1 MSNKIIIAIDGTSS
15 TGKSTLAK
23 RLSDKLNYIYI
34 DSGAMYRALTYYA
47 IDKKYITESV
57 FDSQKL
63 IKDINNINIDFQ
75 LNKDNDKYEIHLNDI
90 PVEKHIRTLTV
101 SNYVSRIATIG
112 KLRKHMVKV
121 QHSLGAG
128 KGIIMDGRD
137 IGTVVFPEAQIK
149 FFMTASAEVRANR
162 RYLELKERGDDITYD
177 QVYDNVVQR
186 DRLDSTRKDSPLI
199 KATDAIE
206 IDNSNLSIEEQLET
220 MLDLI
225 NNKNKKSDF

>member
-63 IKDINNINIDFQ
+63 IKDINNIKIDFQ

-90 PVEKHIRTLTV
+90 PVEKHIRTLSV

-112 KLRKHMVKV
+112 ELRKHMVKV

-137 IGTVVFPEAQIK
+137 IGTVVFPNAELK
-149 FFMTASAEVRANR
+149 FYLDAS
-162 RYLELKERGDDITYD
+162 LELRARRRFKELIDNKHNITYD
-177 QVYDNVVQR
+177 EVLLNIKLR
-186 DRLDSTRKDSPLI
+186 DEQDINRENSPLKAASDSIII
-199 KATDAIE
+199 KTDNLNLPELEDIMFSY
-206 IDNSNLSIEEQLET
+206 ITPLTSN
-220 MLDLI
+220 
-225 NNKNKKSDF
+225 K

>member
-63 IKDINNINIDFQ
+63 IKDINNIKIDFQ

-112 KLRKHMVKV
+112 ELRKHMVKV

-137 IGTVVFPEAQIK
+137 IGTVVFPNA
-149 FFMTASAEVRANR
+149 
-162 RYLELKERGDDITYD
+162 ELKFYLDASTELRAKRRFKELIDHKHNITYD
-177 QVYDNVVQR
+177 EVLSNIKLR
-186 DRLDSTRKDSPLI
+186 DEQDINRENSPLKAASDSIII
-199 KATDAIE
+199 KTDKLNLPELEDIMFSY
-206 IDNSNLSIEEQLET
+206 ITPLISN
-220 MLDLI
+220 
-225 NNKNKKSDF
+225 K

>member
-63 IKDINNINIDFQ
+63 IKHINNIKIDFQ

-112 KLRKHMVKV
+112 ELRKHMVKV

-137 IGTVVFPEAQIK
+137 IGTVVFPNA
-149 FFMTASAEVRANR
+149 
-162 RYLELKERGDDITYD
+162 ELKFYLDASTELRAKRRFKELIDNKHNITYD
-177 QVYDNVVQR
+177 EVLSNIKLR
-186 DRLDSTRKDSPLI
+186 DEQDINRKNSPLKAASDSIII
-199 KATDAIE
+199 KTD
-206 IDNSNLSIEEQLET
+206 NLNLSELEDIMFSYIT
-220 MLDLI
+220 PLI
-225 NNKNKKSDF
+225 SNK

>member
-23 RLSDKLNYIYI
+23 RLAHKLNYIYI

-47 IDKKYITESV
+47 IGKKYITESV

-63 IKDINNINIDFQ
+63 IKEVNNIKIDFQ
-75 LNKDNDKYEIHLNDI
+75 LNKDNGKYEIHLNDI

-112 KLRKHMVKV
+112 ELRKHMVKV

-137 IGTVVFPEAQIK
+137 IGTVVFPNA
-149 FFMTASAEVRANR
+149 
-162 RYLELKERGDDITYD
+162 ELKFYLDASTELRAKRRFKELIDNKHDITYYE
-177 QVYDNVVQR
+177 VLSNIKLR
-186 DRLDSTRKDSPLI
+186 DEQDINRENSPLKAASDSIII
-199 KATDAIE
+199 KTDKL
-206 IDNSNLSIEEQLET
+206 NLSELEDI
-220 MLDLI
+220 MFSYINPLI
-225 NNKNKKSDF
+225 SNK

>member
-1 MSNKIIIAIDGTSS
+1 MYNKIIIAIDGTSS

-23 RLSDKLNYIYI
+23 RLADKLNYIYI

-63 IKDINNINIDFQ
+63 IKDINNIKIDFQ

-137 IGTVVFPEAQIK
+137 IGTVVFPNA
-149 FFMTASAEVRANR
+149 
-162 RYLELKERGDDITYD
+162 ELKFYLDASTELRAKRRFKELIDNKHNITYD
-177 QVYDNVVQR
+177 EVLSNIKLR
-186 DRLDSTRKDSPLI
+186 DEQDINRENSPLKAASDSIII
-199 KATDAIE
+199 KTDKL
-206 IDNSNLSIEEQLET
+206 NLSELEDI
-220 MLDLI
+220 MFSYINPLI
-225 NNKNKKSDF
+225 LNK

>member
-23 RLSDKLNYIYI
+23 RLADKLNYIYI

-112 KLRKHMVKV
+112 ELRKHMVKV

-137 IGTVVFPEAQIK
+137 IGTVVFPNA
-149 FFMTASAEVRANR
+149 
-162 RYLELKERGDDITYD
+162 ELKFYLDASTELRAKRRFKELIDNRHNITFDEVLSNIKLRDEQDI
-177 QVYDNVVQR
+177 NR
-186 DRLDSTRKDSPLI
+186 ENSPLKAASDSIII
-199 KATDAIE
+199 KTDKL
-206 IDNSNLSIEEQLET
+206 NLSELEDIMFSYIT
-220 MLDLI
+220 PLMS
-225 NNKNKKSDF
+225 NK

>member
-23 RLSDKLNYIYI
+23 RLAHKLNYIYI

-47 IDKKYITESV
+47 IGKKYITESV

-63 IKDINNINIDFQ
+63 IKEVNNIKIDFQ
-75 LNKDNDKYEIHLNDI
+75 LNKDNDKYEIHLNDV

-112 KLRKHMVKV
+112 ELRKHMVKV

-137 IGTVVFPEAQIK
+137 IGTVVFPNA
-149 FFMTASAEVRANR
+149 
-162 RYLELKERGDDITYD
+162 ELKFYLDASTELRAKRRFKELIDNKHDITYYE
-177 QVYDNVVQR
+177 VLSNIKLR
-186 DRLDSTRKDSPLI
+186 DEQDINRENSPLKAASDSIII
-199 KATDAIE
+199 KTDKL
-206 IDNSNLSIEEQLET
+206 NLSELEDIMFSYIT
-220 MLDLI
+220 PLI
-225 NNKNKKSDF
+225 SNK

>member
-63 IKDINNINIDFQ
+63 IKDINNIKIDFQ

-112 KLRKHMVKV
+112 ELRKHMVKV

-137 IGTVVFPEAQIK
+137 IGTVVFPNA
-149 FFMTASAEVRANR
+149 
-162 RYLELKERGDDITYD
+162 ELKFYLDASTELRAKRRFKELIDNKHNITYD
-177 QVYDNVVQR
+177 EVLSNIKLR
-186 DRLDSTRKDSPLI
+186 DEQDINRENSPLKAASDSIII
-199 KATDAIE
+199 KTD
-206 IDNSNLSIEEQLET
+206 NLNLSELEDIMFSYIT
-220 MLDLI
+220 PLI
-225 NNKNKKSDF
+225 SNK

>member
-23 RLSDKLNYIYI
+23 RLAKKLNYIYI

-47 IDKKYITESV
+47 IGKKYITESV

-63 IKDINNINIDFQ
+63 IKDVNNIKIDFQ
-75 LNKDNDKYEIHLNDI
+75 LNKDNGKYEIHLNDI

-112 KLRKHMVKV
+112 ELRKHMVKV

-137 IGTVVFPEAQIK
+137 IGTVVFPNATFK
-149 FFMTASAEVRANR
+149 FFLIADPKIRAER
-162 RYLELKERGDDITYD
+162 RHKQINDKSVKLESIEQEIIIR
-177 QVYDNVVQR
+177 DNT
-186 DRLDSTRKDSPLI
+186 DSTRKIAPLK
-199 KATDAIE
+199 KADDAFE
-206 IDNSNLSIEEQLET
+206 IDVTLLTIEQVFEKILSKI
-220 MLDLI
+220 
-225 NNKNKKSDF
+225 KSY

>member
-63 IKDINNINIDFQ
+63 IKDINNIKIDFQ

-112 KLRKHMVKV
+112 ELRKHMVKV

-137 IGTVVFPEAQIK
+137 IGTVVFPNA
-149 FFMTASAEVRANR
+149 
-162 RYLELKERGDDITYD
+162 ELKFYLDASTELRAKRRFKELIDNRHDITYD
-177 QVYDNVVQR
+177 EVLSNIKLR
-186 DRLDSTRKDSPLI
+186 DEQDINRKNSPLKAAFDSIII
-199 KATDAIE
+199 KTDKL
-206 IDNSNLSIEEQLET
+206 NLSELEDVMFSYIT
-220 MLDLI
+220 PLI
-225 NNKNKKSDF
+225 SNK

>member
-63 IKDINNINIDFQ
+63 IKDINNIKIDFQ

-112 KLRKHMVKV
+112 ELRKHMVKV

-137 IGTVVFPEAQIK
+137 IGTVVFPNA
-149 FFMTASAEVRANR
+149 
-162 RYLELKERGDDITYD
+162 ELKFYLDASTELRAKRRFKELIDNKHNITYD
-177 QVYDNVVQR
+177 EVLSNIKLR
-186 DRLDSTRKDSPLI
+186 DEQDINRENSPLKAASDSIII
-199 KATDAIE
+199 KADKL
-206 IDNSNLSIEEQLET
+206 NLSELEDIMFSYIT
-220 MLDLI
+220 PLI
-225 NNKNKKSDF
+225 SNK

>member
-1 MSNKIIIAIDGTSS
+1 MYNKIIIAIDGTSS

-23 RLSDKLNYIYI
+23 RLADKLNYIYI

-63 IKDINNINIDFQ
+63 IKDINNIKIDFQ

-112 KLRKHMVKV
+112 ELRKHMVKV

-137 IGTVVFPEAQIK
+137 IGTVVFPNAELK
-149 FFMTASAEVRANR
+149 FYLDAS
-162 RYLELKERGDDITYD
+162 LELRARRRFKELIDNKHNITYD
-177 QVYDNVVQR
+177 EVLLNIKLR
-186 DRLDSTRKDSPLI
+186 DEQDINRENSPLKAASDSIII
-199 KATDAIE
+199 KTDNLNLPELEDIMFSY
-206 IDNSNLSIEEQLET
+206 ITPLTSN
-220 MLDLI
+220 
-225 NNKNKKSDF
+225 K

>member
-15 TGKSTLAK
+15 TGKSTLAT
-23 RLSDKLNYIYI
+23 RLAHKLNYIYI

-63 IKDINNINIDFQ
+63 IKDINNIKIDFQ

-137 IGTVVFPEAQIK
+137 IGTVVFPNA
-149 FFMTASAEVRANR
+149 
-162 RYLELKERGDDITYD
+162 ELKFYLDASTELRAKRRFKQLIDNRHNITYD
-177 QVYDNVVQR
+177 EVLSNIKLR
-186 DRLDSTRKDSPLI
+186 DEQDINRENSPLKAASDSIII
-199 KATDAIE
+199 KTDKL
-206 IDNSNLSIEEQLET
+206 NLSELEDIMFSYIT
-220 MLDLI
+220 PLI
-225 NNKNKKSDF
+225 SNK

>member
-63 IKDINNINIDFQ
+63 IKDINNIKIDFQ

-112 KLRKHMVKV
+112 ELRKHMVKV

-137 IGTVVFPEAQIK
+137 IGTVVFPNA
-149 FFMTASAEVRANR
+149 
-162 RYLELKERGDDITYD
+162 ELKFYLDASTELRAKRRFKELIDNKHNITYD
-177 QVYDNVVQR
+177 EVLLNIKLR
-186 DRLDSTRKDSPLI
+186 DEQDINRENSPLKAASDSIII
-199 KATDAIE
+199 KTDKL
-206 IDNSNLSIEEQLET
+206 NLSELEDIMFSYIT
-220 MLDLI
+220 PLI
-225 NNKNKKSDF
+225 SNK

>member
-23 RLSDKLNYIYI
+23 RLAHKLNYIYI

-47 IDKKYITESV
+47 IGKKYITESV

-63 IKDINNINIDFQ
+63 IKDVNNIKIDFQ
-75 LNKDNDKYEIHLNDI
+75 LNKDNGKYEIHLNDI

-112 KLRKHMVKV
+112 ELRKHMVKV

-137 IGTVVFPEAQIK
+137 IGTVVFPNA
-149 FFMTASAEVRANR
+149 
-162 RYLELKERGDDITYD
+162 ELKFYLDASTELRAKRRFKELIDNKHDITYYE
-177 QVYDNVVQR
+177 VLSNIKLR
-186 DRLDSTRKDSPLI
+186 DEQDINRENSPLKAASDSIII
-199 KATDAIE
+199 KTDKL
-206 IDNSNLSIEEQLET
+206 NLSELEDI
-220 MLDLI
+220 MFSYINPLI
-225 NNKNKKSDF
+225 SNK

>member
-1 MSNKIIIAIDGTSS
+1 MYNKIIIAIDGTSS

-23 RLSDKLNYIYI
+23 RLADKLNYIYI

-137 IGTVVFPEAQIK
+137 IGTVVFPNA
-149 FFMTASAEVRANR
+149 
-162 RYLELKERGDDITYD
+162 ELKFYLDATTELRAKRRFKELIDNKHNITYD
-177 QVYDNVVQR
+177 EVLSNIKFR
-186 DRLDSTRKDSPLI
+186 DEQDINRENSPLKAASDSIII
-199 KATDAIE
+199 KTD
-206 IDNSNLSIEEQLET
+206 NLNLSELEDIMFSYIT
-220 MLDLI
+220 PLI
-225 NNKNKKSDF
+225 SNK

>member
-1 MSNKIIIAIDGTSS
+1 MYNKIIIAIDGTSS

-23 RLSDKLNYIYI
+23 RLADKLNYIYI

-137 IGTVVFPEAQIK
+137 IGTVVFPNA
-149 FFMTASAEVRANR
+149 
-162 RYLELKERGDDITYD
+162 ELKFYLDASTELRAKRRFKELIDNKHNITYD
-177 QVYDNVVQR
+177 EVLSNIKLR
-186 DRLDSTRKDSPLI
+186 DEQDINRENSPLKAASDSIII
-199 KATDAIE
+199 KTDKL
-206 IDNSNLSIEEQLET
+206 NLSELEDI
-220 MLDLI
+220 MFSYINPLI
-225 NNKNKKSDF
+225 SNK

>member
-63 IKDINNINIDFQ
+63 IKDINNIKIDFQ

-112 KLRKHMVKV
+112 ELRKHMVKV

-137 IGTVVFPEAQIK
+137 IGTVVFPNAELK
-149 FFMTASAEVRANR
+149 FYLDAS
-162 RYLELKERGDDITYD
+162 LELRARRRFKELIDNKHNITYD
-177 QVYDNVVQR
+177 EVLLNIKLR
-186 DRLDSTRKDSPLI
+186 DEQDINRENSPLKAASDSIII
-199 KATDAIE
+199 KTDNLNLPELEDIMFSY
-206 IDNSNLSIEEQLET
+206 ITPSTSN
-220 MLDLI
+220 
-225 NNKNKKSDF
+225 K

>member
-1 MSNKIIIAIDGTSS
+1 MYNKIIIAIDGTSS

-23 RLSDKLNYIYI
+23 RLADKINYIYI

-63 IKDINNINIDFQ
+63 IKDINNIKIDFQ

-112 KLRKHMVKV
+112 ELRKHMVKV

-137 IGTVVFPEAQIK
+137 IGTVVFPNA
-149 FFMTASAEVRANR
+149 
-162 RYLELKERGDDITYD
+162 ELKFYLDASTELRAKRRFKELIDNRHNITFDEVLSNIKLRDEQDI
-177 QVYDNVVQR
+177 NR
-186 DRLDSTRKDSPLI
+186 ENSPLKAASDSIII
-199 KATDAIE
+199 KTDKL
-206 IDNSNLSIEEQLET
+206 NLSELEDIMFSYIT
-220 MLDLI
+220 PLMS
-225 NNKNKKSDF
+225 NK

>member
-1 MSNKIIIAIDGTSS
+1 MYNKIIIAIDGTSS

-23 RLSDKLNYIYI
+23 RLADKLNYIYI

-112 KLRKHMVKV
+112 ELRKHMVKV

-137 IGTVVFPEAQIK
+137 IGTVVFPNA
-149 FFMTASAEVRANR
+149 
-162 RYLELKERGDDITYD
+162 ELKFYLDASTELRAKRRFKELIDNKHNITYD
-177 QVYDNVVQR
+177 EVLSNIKLR
-186 DRLDSTRKDSPLI
+186 DEQDINRENSPLKAASDSIII
-199 KATDAIE
+199 KTDKL
-206 IDNSNLSIEEQLET
+206 NLSELEDI
-220 MLDLI
+220 MFSYINPLI
-225 NNKNKKSDF
+225 SNK

>member
-1 MSNKIIIAIDGTSS
+1 MYNKIIIAIDGTSS

-23 RLSDKLNYIYI
+23 RLAHKLNYIYI

-47 IDKKYITESV
+47 IGKKYITESV

-63 IKDINNINIDFQ
+63 IKDVNNIKIDFQ
-75 LNKDNDKYEIHLNDI
+75 LNKDNGKYETHLNDI

-112 KLRKHMVKV
+112 ELRKHMVKV

-137 IGTVVFPEAQIK
+137 IGTVVFPNA
-149 FFMTASAEVRANR
+149 
-162 RYLELKERGDDITYD
+162 ELKFYLDASTELRAKRRFKELIDNKHDITYYE
-177 QVYDNVVQR
+177 VLSNIKLR
-186 DRLDSTRKDSPLI
+186 DEQDINRENSPLKAASDSIII
-199 KATDAIE
+199 KTDKL
-206 IDNSNLSIEEQLET
+206 NLSELEDIMFSYIT
-220 MLDLI
+220 PLI
-225 NNKNKKSDF
+225 SNK

>member
-63 IKDINNINIDFQ
+63 IKDINNIKIDFQ

-90 PVEKHIRTLTV
+90 PVEKHIRTLSV

-112 KLRKHMVKV
+112 ELRKHMVKV

-137 IGTVVFPEAQIK
+137 IGTVVFPNA
-149 FFMTASAEVRANR
+149 
-162 RYLELKERGDDITYD
+162 ELKFYLDASTELRAKRRFKELIDNKHNITYD
-177 QVYDNVVQR
+177 EVLLNIKLR
-186 DRLDSTRKDSPLI
+186 DEQDINRENSPLKAASDSIII
-199 KATDAIE
+199 KTD
-206 IDNSNLSIEEQLET
+206 NLNLSDLEDIMFSYIT
-220 MLDLI
+220 PLI
-225 NNKNKKSDF
+225 LNK

>member
-63 IKDINNINIDFQ
+63 IKDINNIKIDFQ

-90 PVEKHIRTLTV
+90 PVEKHIRTLSV

-112 KLRKHMVKV
+112 ELRKHMVKV

-137 IGTVVFPEAQIK
+137 IGTVVFPNA
-149 FFMTASAEVRANR
+149 
-162 RYLELKERGDDITYD
+162 ELKFYLDASTELRAKRRFKELIDNKHNITYD
-177 QVYDNVVQR
+177 EVLSNIKLR
-186 DRLDSTRKDSPLI
+186 DEQDINRENSPLKTASDSIII
-199 KATDAIE
+199 KTDKL
-206 IDNSNLSIEEQLET
+206 NLSELEDIMFSYIT
-220 MLDLI
+220 PLI
-225 NNKNKKSDF
+225 SNK

>member
-23 RLSDKLNYIYI
+23 RLAHKLNYIYI

-112 KLRKHMVKV
+112 ELRKHMVKV

-137 IGTVVFPEAQIK
+137 IGTVVFPNA
-149 FFMTASAEVRANR
+149 
-162 RYLELKERGDDITYD
+162 ELKFYLDASTELRAKRRFKELIDNKHNITYD
-177 QVYDNVVQR
+177 EVLSNIKLR
-186 DRLDSTRKDSPLI
+186 DEQDINRENSPLKAASDSIII
-199 KATDAIE
+199 KTDNLNLPELEDIMFSY
-206 IDNSNLSIEEQLET
+206 ITPLISN
-220 MLDLI
+220 
-225 NNKNKKSDF
+225 K

>member
-63 IKDINNINIDFQ
+63 IKDINNIKIDFQ

-112 KLRKHMVKV
+112 ELRKHMVKV

-137 IGTVVFPEAQIK
+137 IGTVVFPNA
-149 FFMTASAEVRANR
+149 
-162 RYLELKERGDDITYD
+162 ELKFYLDASTELRAKRRFKELIDNKHNITYD
-177 QVYDNVVQR
+177 EVLSNIKLR
-186 DRLDSTRKDSPLI
+186 DEQDINRENSPLKAASDSIII
-199 KATDAIE
+199 KTDKL
-206 IDNSNLSIEEQLET
+206 NLSELEEIMFSYIT
-220 MLDLI
+220 PLI
-225 NNKNKKSDF
+225 SNK

>member
-1 MSNKIIIAIDGTSS
+1 MYNKIIIAIDGTSS

-23 RLSDKLNYIYI
+23 RLADKLNYIYI

-63 IKDINNINIDFQ
+63 IKDINNIKIDFQ

-112 KLRKHMVKV
+112 ELRKHMVKV

-137 IGTVVFPEAQIK
+137 IGTVVFPNA
-149 FFMTASAEVRANR
+149 
-162 RYLELKERGDDITYD
+162 ELKFYLDASTELRAKRRFKELIDNRHNITFDEVLSNIKLRDEQDI
-177 QVYDNVVQR
+177 NR
-186 DRLDSTRKDSPLI
+186 ENSPLKAASDSIII
-199 KATDAIE
+199 KTDKL
-206 IDNSNLSIEEQLET
+206 NLSELEDIMFSYIT
-220 MLDLI
+220 PLMS
-225 NNKNKKSDF
+225 NK